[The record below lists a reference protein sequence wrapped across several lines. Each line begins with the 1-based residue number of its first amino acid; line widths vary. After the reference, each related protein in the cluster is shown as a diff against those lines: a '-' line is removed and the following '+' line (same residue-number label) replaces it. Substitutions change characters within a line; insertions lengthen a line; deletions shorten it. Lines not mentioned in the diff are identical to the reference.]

1 MAKMLP
7 FPVTVGSTAVNAS
20 DSVRNLG
27 IKFDTNLSM
36 VRQVNAIR
44 QSCFFQIRN
53 IGRIRRFITP
63 EATRIL
69 VQTLVLSRLDYGNAL
84 LYRIHENLLA
94 RVQRIQNA
102 AARLILH
109 IPPREHITPALVS
122 LHWLPVHQ
130 RIQFKIM
137 CLTYHC
143 LNGSAP
149 AYLQADVRPYTQERI
164 LRSSKKNLLQTPTTR
179 LKTYGDCCFPVA
191 SARLWNILPDNIKAS
206 PSIAR
211 FKGLLKTFLFGLAY
225 K

>member
-149 AYLQADVRPYTQERI
+149 AYLRAAVRPYAHSVPIRKI
-164 LRSSKKNLLQTPTTR
+164 YCKCPLLDLRPTATAAFLWSLHACGTFSQTT
-179 LKTYGDCCFPVA
+179 
-191 SARLWNILPDNIKAS
+191 
-206 PSIAR
+206 
-211 FKGLLKTFLFGLAY
+211 
-225 K
+225 